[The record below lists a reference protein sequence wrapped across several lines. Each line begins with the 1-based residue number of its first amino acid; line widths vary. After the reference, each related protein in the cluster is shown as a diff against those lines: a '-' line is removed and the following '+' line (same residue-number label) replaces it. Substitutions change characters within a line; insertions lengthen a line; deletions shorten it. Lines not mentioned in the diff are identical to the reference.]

1 MVALSLDCS
10 PLALPDCTG
19 AHSVSG
25 GLGVA
30 CWEVLLL
37 GKMAELGGQ
46 GVKDHVASI

>member
-10 PLALPDCTG
+10 PLALPDCY
-19 AHSVSG
+19 

-30 CWEVLLL
+30 CCKALLL

-46 GVKDHVASI
+46 G